1 MAPHPS
7 PLLGPMQYYLPT
19 TCSLEVGNHGLAREL
34 TAEEEL
40 EVFKESW
47 ANTPQSLCVW
57 AVVSRGNCTD
67 QEMADA
73 NGWKLDD
80 SYKAMIKEGKPC
92 VRSGDIVYDRCP
104 PS

>member
-1 MAPHPS
+1 MHSCRRA
-7 PLLGPMQYYLPT
+7 

-40 EVFKESW
+40 EVYKESW